1 MHKLGV
7 IVPYRDR
14 PIQLRSFKDSIT
26 QYLKKNKIKYELI
39 VIDQLDR
46 KDFNRGKLLNI
57 GFKKALELKC
67 DYVVFHDVDMLPI
80 FADYSYSKVPVHL
93 IDYLEVPEGTSRTL
107 NYDYFGGVTIFPC
120 NLFTQINGYSNG
132 YKGWGFEDDDLLL
145 RCKENHIRLENEY
158 IGQQGRTDVSAQFN
172 GESSYVAI
180 SNPIKSTPSFT
191 MFCTFEIDSIEPS
204 RYLPSDEFSILSF
217 PGFDTALT
225 YTSFHNFNMTFW
237 DMYERSVSLKSK
249 KFPEGSDIA
258 AVRISQLEEK
268 KFTDVSFFIN
278 GKLIDRNQYAKNL
291 RKYKDSKHLIIG
303 AGNPDREEK
312 QNFFKGSISNFALYD
327 KRLSDIEIMKI
338 SKDPEFALFTR
349 SDSDN
354 LKVYY
359 DFKYMKDNVAI
370 DLSGNNNHGYGKD
383 IEPVRTFKP
392 EPLEVPRPIRRKG
405 SFLVLEHKE
414 NGYKDG
420 YWVNWS
426 GRKNQMRYLEK
437 YRNYKTDYQ
446 RDGLSTLHYK
456 LHNEY
461 YESEY
466 KCTTLQVEV

>member
-26 QYLKKNKIKYELI
+26 QYLNKNKIKYELI

-191 MFCTFEIDSIEPS
+191 MFCTFEIDSVEPS

-249 KFPEGSDIA
+249 KFPEGSYIA

-291 RKYKDSKHLIIG
+291 RKYQDLVMSVPIADNVIDFAVNFVHKTRPNHSKASKFTKKYLEWG
-303 AGNPDREEK
+303 AGPRASSYLILAAKAHALINNKPTPDIDDVTAVIKPVLRHRIIPNFNAEAEGMKKDHILEELL
-312 QNFFKGSISNFALYD
+312 SI
-327 KRLSDIEIMKI
+327 
-338 SKDPEFALFTR
+338 
-349 SDSDN
+349 
-354 LKVYY
+354 
-359 DFKYMKDNVAI
+359 
-370 DLSGNNNHGYGKD
+370 
-383 IEPVRTFKP
+383 
-392 EPLEVPRPIRRKG
+392 
-405 SFLVLEHKE
+405 
-414 NGYKDG
+414 
-420 YWVNWS
+420 
-426 GRKNQMRYLEK
+426 
-437 YRNYKTDYQ
+437 
-446 RDGLSTLHYK
+446 
-456 LHNEY
+456 
-461 YESEY
+461 
-466 KCTTLQVEV
+466 